1 MRNVPIIGWC
11 SILGLVIAVSLF
23 AVPAEGQPV
32 LPQEEGVKEEAHYV
46 GDKAC
51 VKCHFKQH
59 KSWKKTELY
68 KSMKSLEPTTEEDA
82 ELFKLK
88 KDSGLDPAK
97 DYTTDAKCL
106 ACHTTGYGKKGGYP
120 EDPEKDAKKAKLMGK
135 VSCEACHGP
144 GSLYSKHK
152 TAEVKK
158 DKKATFTAE
167 QLKEYGLTL
176 PDENNCKTC
185 HNENNPTNAADDF
198 KFEKAKEG
206 VHTHVRKKK

>member
-1 MRNVPIIGWC
+1 MRKTSFVEWC
-11 SILGLVIAVSLF
+11 SALVLIAGAFV
-23 AVPAEGQPV
+23 ATAPVEGRPVPAV
-32 LPQEEGVKEEAHYV
+32 EEDEAAKPEYV